1 MCGFL
6 VAVGA
11 SGVRLRNDAFEAGF
25 KRIAHRGPDGATHR
39 EQSLSWG
46 HVSMSVCRLEITGGH
61 DVAEASRMMTAC
73 GEMVVAFNGEIY
85 NHRELRDGPLSEY
98 TWRTECDTEVL
109 LHAWHR
115 WRKNC
120 VDHLNGMFA
129 FVIVDPVRNLVFA
142 ARDRAGEKPLYVAEH
157 NGVTYLASE
166 IKALPIDLRE
176 TGCRDLD
183 ALEFDFDHATPF
195 HGVTTLQPGHT
206 MCIDA
211 STDLR
216 PEYSP
221 YWELPHQSSYDDH
234 SPKTTGRLLDDITD
248 VLVDAIRIR
257 ARTERPL
264 AALVSGGLDSA
275 IIQAVTGA
283 EHRYTVAFEDEQDT
297 IMPTAYA
304 AANGYLHNGRTLQRI
319 GFTLTSARTWLP
331 DIAYHL
337 DTPATWTAIAQ
348 WFLAKQIRANHGRG
362 TVVLTGEGADETFGG
377 YSRYKVLKYID
388 AMRDDPALV
397 DYLPLEHHLFG
408 SDMDILTRLL
418 DRSDGKLADHVGEVV
433 GRSVRFKDHRAQPSL
448 VRAAMRLDWHTTM
461 QCLLRMLDRM
471 MMAHALEARCP
482 FLDHRVVELAAQL
495 PDDMLV
501 GPAGTKLALREIA
514 RRLGVHR
521 SITDETRK
529 RGFYVPW
536 NTWTSAA
543 RGSRGAWDRSDF
555 AKTMRQAWRDH
566 GPAGRHPAN
575 P

>member
-1 MCGFL
+1 VL
-6 VAVGA
+6 
-11 SGVRLRNDAFEAGF
+11 LRTPAFEAGF
-25 KRIAHRGPDGATHR
+25 KRIAHRGPDSVSHHDAA
-39 EQSLSWG
+39 LSWG
-46 HVSMSVCRLEITGGH
+46 HVSMSVCRLAITGGAH
-61 DVAEASRMMTAC
+61 VEEASSVHTAL
-73 GEMVVAFNGEIY
+73 GDLQLAFNGEIY
-85 NHRELRDGPLSEY
+85 NWRDLRAGPLRDY
-98 TWRTECDTEVL
+98 VWRTECDAEVV
-109 LHAWHR
+109 LHAWQH
-115 WRKNC
+115 WGEHC
-120 VDHLNGMFA
+120 VEFFNGMFA
-129 FVIVDPVRNLVFA
+129 FVLVDPKRNLVFA
-142 ARDRAGEKPLYVAEH
+142 ARDRAGEKPLYIAEH
-157 NGVTYLASE
+157 KGVTYLASE

-176 TGCRDLD
+176 VECQDLE
-183 ALEFDFDHATPF
+183 ALEFDFDRATPF
-195 HGVTTLQPGHT
+195 HSVTSVPPGHT
-206 MCIDA
+206 LRIST

-216 PEYSP
+216 AEYSP
-221 YWELPHQSSYDDH
+221 YWELPQIDLTRHERSAKHISV
-234 SPKTTGRLLDDITD
+234 LLDDITD
-248 VLVDAIRIR
+248 ELVDAIRIR

-283 EHRYTVAFEDEQDT
+283 ENRYTVAFDDEQDA

-304 AANGYLHNGRTLQRI
+304 AANGYLHNGRTLRRI
-319 GFTLTSARTWLP
+319 VFTLNGAKTWLP

-348 WFLAKQIRANHGRG
+348 WFLAKQIRADLGHG

-377 YSRYKVLKYID
+377 YSRYKVLQHID

-408 SDMDILTRLL
+408 SDATLLTRLL
-418 DRSDGKLADHVGEVV
+418 DRSDGKHSEHVREIV
-433 GRSVRFKDHRAQPSL
+433 GRVIPFKDHRAQPSL

-482 FLDHRVVELAAQL
+482 FLDHRVVELTAQL
-495 PDDMLV
+495 PADLLV

-521 SITDETRK
+521 SITEETRK

-536 NTWTSAA
+536 NAWTSAA

-555 AKTMRQAWRDH
+555 AKTMRQAWLDH
-566 GPAGRHPAN
+566 GPAGRMRAN